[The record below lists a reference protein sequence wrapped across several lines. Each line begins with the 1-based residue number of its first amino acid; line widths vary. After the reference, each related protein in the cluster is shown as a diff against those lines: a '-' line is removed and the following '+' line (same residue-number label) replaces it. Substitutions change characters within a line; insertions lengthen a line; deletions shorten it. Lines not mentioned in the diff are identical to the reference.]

1 MLPERP
7 GRRRRRPRARRRR
20 AQHDRL
26 VDVLVLGGD
35 VARDGELDERLGR
48 VHHLAAHVGAADGE
62 RELERVHRDGD
73 RDAAVCRGRD
83 GCGGER

>member
-1 MLPERP
+1 M
-7 GRRRRRPRARRRR
+7 RRPLLCPRRV
-20 AQHDRL
+20 L
-26 VDVLVLGGD
+26 LVLGGD
-35 VARDGELDERLGR
+35 VARDVELDERLGR